1 MNKTESFN
9 LLKAIGLLV
18 ALFFGGVFLL
28 SAIFDKK
35 HTGPAIEYIYVYT
48 TINGQLYE
56 KEATP
61 ADLSGEFVTF
71 ADGTRVSWTA
81 VKTKRLKYYPDE
93 MQGVFTNQSH

>member
-1 MNKTESFN
+1 MNKRESFN
-9 LLKAIGLLV
+9 LLKALALVV

-48 TINGQLYE
+48 TINGQFYE

-61 ADLSGEFVTF
+61 ADLNSQFVTF
-71 ADGTRVSWTA
+71 ADGTRVSWA
-81 VKTKRLKYYPDE
+81 SVKTKRLKYYPAE
-93 MQGVFTNQSH
+93 MQGAFTNQNR